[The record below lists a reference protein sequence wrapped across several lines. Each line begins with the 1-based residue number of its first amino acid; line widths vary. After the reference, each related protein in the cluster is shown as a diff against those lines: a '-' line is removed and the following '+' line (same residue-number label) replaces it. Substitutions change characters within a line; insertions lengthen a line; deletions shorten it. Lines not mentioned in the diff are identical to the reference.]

1 MPDCVRH
8 QGKTDVRLSD
18 IVSFTDGRL
27 SNRPESN
34 RLNHGVGFCS
44 DDSDTPFLAVALAV
58 LGLLE
63 LSLALGLGST
73 GSGGNGGREGTDPWG
88 HCIRAT

>member
-1 MPDCVRH
+1 MPLGQISCREPISGRFVEENRFRFETPFPDPFPYREP
-8 QGKTDVRLSD
+8 
-18 IVSFTDGRL
+18 IVKSTAG
-27 SNRPESN
+27 N

-63 LSLALGLGST
+63 LSLALGLG
-73 GSGGNGGREGTDPWG
+73 GNRV
-88 HCIRAT
+88 RR